1 MVAEAK
7 ILTSRRAYDYA
18 PDDIRLTVL
27 STPGVQQVIQQLF
40 GFQAVQIGTPPG
52 LFGPVPLT
60 APPGLVFAMGV
71 HALPDNAFI
80 PIRSLQIEPRRIIV
94 EVAGP
99 SADIDPV
106 FARLM
111 EVFSAWRA
119 QDGTL
124 MIGEPLRTFD
134 YSEAS
139 VHFSFAP
146 DAILPIPLRDVLS
159 RALGADADV
168 ALIPLLEI
176 RIAPPDA
183 EYGGAAIV
191 PQAFHLELRAG
202 ATPTQGLY
210 FSGAPL
216 PSAAHLELIAQLA
229 ALLTPEGQE
238 DNAQSPA

>member
-1 MVAEAK
+1 MVTDAK

-18 PDDIRLTVL
+18 PDAIRLTVL

-52 LFGPVPLT
+52 LFGPAPLT

-80 PIRSLQIEPRRIIV
+80 PIRSLQIEPRRIIID
-94 EVAGP
+94 VAGP

-119 QDGTL
+119 QDGTP
-124 MIGEPLRTFD
+124 MIGEPLRILD

-139 VHFSFAP
+139 AHFSFAP
-146 DAILPIPLRDVLS
+146 DAILPIPLRDVLA
-159 RALGADADV
+159 RTLGGGADM

-176 RIAPPDA
+176 RTALPDA
-183 EYGGAAIV
+183 EYGGAALV

-216 PSAAHLELIAQLA
+216 SSAAHLDLIAQLA
-229 ALLTPEGQE
+229 ALFAPEGQE
-238 DNAQSPA
+238 DNARPSA